1 MSDVSVIV
9 WEVFEQEG
17 RKEAELRL
25 TPEEKNCLVREYG
38 ASCEEISAEDANG
51 KRWYLVRMP

>member
-38 ASCEEISAEDANG
+38 ASCEEISDEDESG
-51 KRWYLVRMP
+51 KRWYLVRML